1 MNDYWYEIE
10 PLDVLLF
17 REAKPFSP
25 GEGSWAKGQFPP
37 PPIALF
43 HALRSV
49 LEVPDFKKNKERTQE
64 FLGPFLIDAENTLW
78 LPTPKDLRG
87 VKFRLGAGEEDQSS
101 KDRVND
107 WHKLVRLIP
116 ADSETLEWKYT
127 GFDSGQPPPM
137 VSPPLPDGNYKPISR
152 HVVALALAMD
162 NQCPENIC
170 GSPYPWIKAAALCQ
184 YLDGKNPEDTKDF
197 HKDPWSVQL
206 LPHIHMQ
213 DDRRQVRD
221 SKGYF
226 TEVAMRLKPGWRFV
240 VKTSLMLTESPT
252 VVRLGGE
259 GHRALVKNITELKE
273 FDWQEVEKYSQP
285 PETNQAE
292 NHHFAYLLTPG
303 LAEKE
308 PALYGV
314 YPRSWQDCLAGCVSD
329 RALLWG
335 GISHLYRKRENSSEP
350 DKECRLLPQRAFVPP
365 GTVYLFKPDKLPAD
379 ATLLPS
385 SQSDGK
391 ETWLKTFQQL
401 NYGQLLWGKRI

>member
-1 MNDYWYEIE
+1 MTDYWYEIE

-49 LEVPDFKKNKERTQE
+49 LQEVPDFQKNKERTQE
-64 FLGPFLIDAENTLW
+64 FLGPFLIDPKNTLW

-107 WHKLVRLIP
+107 WHKLIRLIP
-116 ADSETLEWKYT
+116 ADSETLEWKHI
-127 GFDSGQPPPM
+127 GFDSAQPPPM
-137 VSPPLPDGNYKPISR
+137 VPPPLQRNPQFSEY
-152 HVVALALAMD
+152 
-162 NQCPENIC
+162 IC

-184 YLDGKNPEDTKDF
+184 YLDGKNPEHTKDF
-197 HKDPWSVQL
+197 HQDPWSVQL

-221 SKGYF
+221 SEGYF
-226 TEVAMRLKPGWRFV
+226 TEVAIRLEPGWRFV
-240 VKTSLMLTESPT
+240 VKTSLRLTESPT

-259 GHRALVKNITELKE
+259 GHRALVTNITDSKK
-273 FDWQEVEKYSQP
+273 FDWQGVEKYSHR
-285 PETNQAE
+285 PENHHAE
-292 NHHFAYLLTPG
+292 NHNFAYLLTPG

-308 PALYGV
+308 PNLYGV

-335 GISHLYRKRENSSEP
+335 GISHLYRERKNSTEPDKTEP
-350 DKECRLLPQRAFVPP
+350 DKEFRLLPQRAFVPP
-365 GTVYLFKPDKLPAD
+365 GTVYLFKPGQFPLD

-401 NYGQLLWGKRI
+401 NYGKLLWGKRI